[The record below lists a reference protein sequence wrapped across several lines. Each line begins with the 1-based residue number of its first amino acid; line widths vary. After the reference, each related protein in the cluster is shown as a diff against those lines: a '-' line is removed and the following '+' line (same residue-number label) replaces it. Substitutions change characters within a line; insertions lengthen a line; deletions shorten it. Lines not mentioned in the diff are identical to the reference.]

1 VVCIITEP
9 PMARFPKKAEDIEIN
24 EVDDGYVVYHR
35 DRDRVHYL
43 NHTAALVLELCTG
56 ENDADEMPSLLKDA
70 YEMKEAP
77 VDEIEECLTKLY
89 DEGLV
94 T

>member
-1 VVCIITEP
+1 MVS
-9 PMARFPKKAEDIEIN
+9 FPRKIDDIEIN

-43 NHTAALVLELCTG
+43 NHTAALVLEFCTG
-56 ENDADEMPSLLKDA
+56 ENDAEAIPDILKRA
-70 YEMKEAP
+70 YELETEP
-77 VDEIEECLTKLY
+77 IGEVEECLTKLY
-89 DEGLV
+89 EEGLV

>member
-1 VVCIITEP
+1 
-9 PMARFPKKAEDIEIN
+9 MARFPKKTDDIEIN

-43 NHTAALVLELCTG
+43 NHTAALVLEFCTG
-56 ENDADEMPSLLKDA
+56 ENDAETMPELLKQA
-70 YEMKEAP
+70 YEMESAP
-77 VDEIEECLTKLY
+77 VDEVQECLTKLY

-94 T
+94 S

>member
-1 VVCIITEP
+1 
-9 PMARFPKKAEDIEIN
+9 MARFPKKTDDIEVN

-43 NHTAALVLELCTG
+43 NHTAALVLEFCTG
-56 ENDADEMPSLLKDA
+56 ENDADEMPGFLKQA
-70 YEMKEAP
+70 YELEAAP
-77 VDEIEECLTKLY
+77 VDEVEECLTKLY
-89 DEGLV
+89 EEGLV